1 MFSELIA
8 SLIVAIVQGFSEWL
22 PISSSGHMVLIERI
36 LDFSG
41 GFKFNVALHF
51 GTLMAVF
58 VYFGE
63 DIIEI
68 IRAIFSGNWKSQNG
82 KLGLLIIVATIPA
95 ALAGFF
101 LRPLVESAFSS
112 LLVVAIGFAITSII
126 LFIASLSRKR
136 KEAKIGIKESIIV
149 GLAQAFALF
158 PGISRS
164 GSTISTGF
172 LLGLEEKEA
181 IKFSF
186 LMSIPVVFGANIL
199 VIGNHPLDKSFLL
212 PTLVSFAVGLFTISL
227 LYGKTIMQRKNVI
240 WYGLYTLLLALA
252 LGLWLIFS

>member
-136 KEAKIGIKESIIV
+136 K
-149 GLAQAFALF
+149 
-158 PGISRS
+158 
-164 GSTISTGF
+164 
-172 LLGLEEKEA
+172 
-181 IKFSF
+181 
-186 LMSIPVVFGANIL
+186 
-199 VIGNHPLDKSFLL
+199 
-212 PTLVSFAVGLFTISL
+212 
-227 LYGKTIMQRKNVI
+227 
-240 WYGLYTLLLALA
+240 
-252 LGLWLIFS
+252 